1 MAASNAGMNEV
12 PLPEYE
18 VGQYF
23 PVQPELDAESWQ
35 ALKDEYGLIR
45 AYFKTHADDYHQLQR
60 SLNQARMGVTYDRY
74 LERAVHYSGAATLV
88 GLLLGLLTAYLLAQ
102 AGMLDGL
109 RAPNAVPG
117 GLAVM
122 ASGFKVAIAAG
133 LITLISAATFGG
145 GTWAYLYLAP
155 GQKASTR
162 RRSIDF
168 TLPHAIVFMYAMSYG
183 GMNFVEVI
191 SKLADSRDA
200 YGAVAEEFDMVHR
213 DVELFG
219 NDLYTSLRNARNLTP
234 SDNLEQFI
242 DDMVSVLDS
251 GGDITAFL
259 EEQSAR
265 YLRRAQE
272 EQEDFLET
280 LSVMSEVFIV
290 GFVAAPLFLIVILM
304 IISVLGGQAIGQM
317 AVLIYLGLPLGV
329 AGFIVLLSTMSEPYK
344 QPETH
349 LAIDEDGDV
358 EIDGSQLSDDPE
370 YLAFAE
376 SHRWD
381 GLRDYLDNPLGAVR
395 ATPVFTLVATVPAA
409 MLYVAGVVL
418 LGLVPT
424 STDALL
430 ADPITATTLLV
441 VVPMLLVT
449 VPLSVFHELKRGH
462 DNEIVRRFPDT
473 LNILSSANNMGIQLT
488 EAFDIV
494 ARWSTGK
501 FADEL
506 RTVRNDIR
514 WNGDTRKA
522 LLRFANRLDVP
533 PLSRTIKLI
542 ADGGSSSSDL
552 SRLLSIAAEDTRNQY
567 TISRD
572 RKRAMT
578 SYIAVVVI
586 GFLVYLMVIALLNTS
601 YLGPLS
607 EISGTAATGSMTGL
621 PGVTAIPIDT
631 YRMLFFHSVLVQAIG
646 CGLITGMLSDNDL
659 LAGLKYA
666 IAMVLVATLVFQ
678 FI

>member
-1 MAASNAGMNEV
+1 MATSNTSMNEA

-23 PVQPELDAESWQ
+23 PAQPELDAESWR
-35 ALKDEYGLIR
+35 ALKDEYGLVR
-45 AYFKTHADDYHQLQR
+45 AHFKLHADDYHDLQR
-60 SLNQARMGVTYDRY
+60 SLNQARFGITYDRY
-74 LERAVHYSGAATLV
+74 LEKAVHYSVVATLA
-88 GLLLGLLTAYLLAQ
+88 GTLLGVGVAFLLAQ
-102 AGMLDGL
+102 AGLLDGL

-117 GLAVM
+117 SIAMM
-122 ASGFKVAIAAG
+122 ASDFKVIIAAA
-133 LITLISAATFGG
+133 LITVISAVVFGG
-145 GTWAYLYLAP
+145 GTWAYMYVAP
-155 GQKASTR
+155 SQKASTR

-168 TLPHAIVFMYAMSYG
+168 TLPHAIVFMYAMSHG
-183 GMNFVEVI
+183 GMNFIEVV
-191 SKLADSRDA
+191 SKLADSQDA
-200 YGAVAEEFDMVHR
+200 YGAVAEEFDMVRR

-251 GGDITAFL
+251 GGDITTFL

-304 IISVLGGQAIGQM
+304 VISILGGEAIAQM
-317 AVLIYLGLPLGV
+317 AALIYLGLPLGI
-329 AGFIVLLSTMSEPYK
+329 AGFIVLLSTMAEPYK
-344 QPETH
+344 HPETQ
-349 LAIDEDGDV
+349 LTVEDDPLEAID
-358 EIDGSQLSDDPE
+358 LSRFVDDPE
-370 YLAFAE
+370 YLAYHE

-381 GLRDYLDNPLGAVR
+381 RVHEHLGNPGR
-395 ATPVFTLVATVPAA
+395 AIRTKPLFTLALTVPVA
-409 MLYVAGVVL
+409 MLYFGVMAFV
-418 LGLVPT
+418 GAVPT
-424 STDALL
+424 SLDALL
-430 ADPITATTLLV
+430 VRPIAATTILFVLPFLV
-441 VVPMLLVT
+441 VT
-449 VPLSVFHELKRGH
+449 VPLSVFHELKRGY
-462 DNEIVRRFPDT
+462 DAEVVRKFPDT

-488 EAFDIV
+488 EAFEIV
-494 ARWSTGK
+494 SRWSVGK

-506 RTVRNDIR
+506 RTVRNDIQ

-542 ADGGSSSSDL
+542 ADGGTSSSDL

-567 TISRD
+567 TITRD

-607 EISGTAATGSMTGL
+607 EVSGTATTGSMNGL
-621 PGVTAIPIDT
+621 PGVSAIPIDT

-666 IAMVLVATLVFQ
+666 IAMVLVATVVFQ
-678 FI
+678 FM